1 MTAGLRGALMTLRI
15 PALAIAAAAVAL
27 VPAGAAASAARPAQQ
42 LAAGA
47 ATPAG
52 PTTPIKH
59 FIFLMQGGRTFDNY
73 FGTYPGAYGLPAGTC
88 QPRAPGR
95 PQNGCVKPYLL
106 AGQPVPPLGASR
118 TTVMSQYNQGKMNGF
133 VSAYQQQGRNGARVM
148 GYYDSGQLPFYWNA
162 AGRYVLF
169 DHLFSSALY
178 GIRANRSY
186 WVSAAPAPGGKGRI
200 PAGGYGKQL
209 TIFDRLQAAG
219 VSWKFYVQDYNPSD
233 TYQSASSAN
242 LETQTSRVPL
252 VDYSRF
258 THHPVLAQHIVGLDQ
273 YYKDL
278 AAGTLPAVS
287 YIASSSGDNE
297 RSARSIAA
305 GQGLV
310 RNLVTQLMK
319 SRYWDS
325 SALMW
330 SYDGSGGWFDHIRPP
345 RAGSATLGFR
355 VPALLISA
363 YAREGLVDHTVLD
376 YTSALKFIEQNWR
389 LAPLTARDAQAN
401 SLISAFDFAAPARA
415 PDLIP
420 SGARVLVGGIP
431 AAALPPRT
439 PVTTI
444 YWLYGTAAAIGV
456 LLMLFAASRPALS
469 ARRQAMAARRVAQ
482 TEGASK

>member
-1 MTAGLRGALMTLRI
+1 MTLRI
-15 PALAIAAAAVAL
+15 PALAIAATLIAL
-27 VPAGAAASAARPAQQ
+27 TPAGAAAASAARPTQHR
-42 LAAGA
+42 AAGA

-52 PTTPIKH
+52 TTTPIKH

-88 QPRAPGR
+88 QPRVAGSR
-95 PQNGCVKPYLL
+95 RNGCVQPFPLL
-106 AGQPVPPLGASR
+106 GQQVPPLGASR
-118 TTVMSQYNQGKMNGF
+118 TTIVSQYNQGKMNGF

-148 GYYDSGQLPFYWNA
+148 GYYDSRQLPFYWNA
-162 AGRYVLF
+162 AGNYVLF

-186 WVSAAPAPGGKGRI
+186 WVSAATAPGGKGAI

-219 VSWKFYVQDYNPSD
+219 VSWKFYVQDYNPSE
-233 TYQSASSAN
+233 TYQSRTPAN

-252 VDYSRF
+252 VDYRRF
-258 THHPVLAQHIVGLDQ
+258 TRNPVLAQHIVGLDQ

-278 AAGTLPAVS
+278 AAGTLPAVA

-305 GQGLV
+305 GQSLV
-310 RNLVTQLMK
+310 RNLITQLMQ

-330 SYDGSGGWFDHIRPP
+330 SYDGSGGWFDHLRPP

-363 YAREGLVDHTVLD
+363 YARKGLVDHTVLD

-401 SLISAFDFAAPARA
+401 SLTSAFNFAAPARA
-415 PDLIP
+415 PALVP
-420 SGARVLVGGIP
+420 SGSPASAGGIP
-431 AAALPPRT
+431 AAPLPPRT

-456 LLMLFAASRPALS
+456 LLLLFAASRPALS
-469 ARRQAMAARRVAQ
+469 ARRQVMAARRVAR
-482 TEGASK
+482 TEGASE